1 MKPLSA
7 LDPCGLYPSVLGLA
21 AAISV
26 AAVGGWS
33 VTALLLG
40 ACLLAGGI
48 ATGRRAVGV
57 KRAMRERLDG
67 CLEEHRRFSEQV
79 APVWAG
85 HIDTS
90 REQMEFAV
98 TALTTRFSTIVER
111 LEETVRASG
120 GATESIESSEHGLV
134 AVFEHS
140 KNRLSSVVDSQ
151 KNAMTGMTAM
161 LDKVQGLDRF
171 IVELQDM
178 AADVAKI
185 AAQSNLLA
193 LNAAIEA
200 ARAGELGRGFAVV
213 AKEFRMLSNQSAETG
228 RRIADKVGVI
238 SSAIIETCQVAKE
251 SVQQED
257 LSVHDAE
264 TTIAAVLDEIH
275 GVTGALLRSS
285 TLLTD
290 ESMAIKSDIGDAL
303 VQLQFQDRVNQIL
316 TLVRDNIGRMP
327 QFLFGAADPEHAGGR
342 RPVPDPEAFLAEL
355 KRGYV
360 MADQRIVHSG
370 GKARQEKE
378 TDITFF

>member
-1 MKPLSA
+1 LKSLST
-7 LDPCGLYPSVLGLA
+7 LDFCGLYPSVLGLA

-33 VTALLLG
+33 GTGLLVG

-48 ATGRRAVGV
+48 ATGSRALRV
-57 KRAMRERLDG
+57 KAAVRAQVADYLAG
-67 CLEEHRRFSEQV
+67 QHKFSEQV

-85 HIDTS
+85 HIETS
-90 REQMEFAV
+90 REQMEYAV
-98 TALTTRFSTIVER
+98 TALTSRFSTIVDR

-120 GATESIESSEHGLV
+120 GATESIEGNEHGLV

-151 KNAMTGMTAM
+151 KSAMTGMTAM

-178 AADVAKI
+178 AAEVAKI

-228 RRIADKVGVI
+228 RHIADKVGVI
-238 SSAIIETCQVAKE
+238 SNAIIDTCQVAKQ

-257 LSVHDAE
+257 ISVHDAE

-275 GVTGALLRSS
+275 SVTDALLRSS

-316 TLVRDNIGRMP
+316 MLVRDNIARMP
-327 QFLFGAADPEHAGGR
+327 QFLLAATDPAEADGR
-342 RPVPDPEAFLAEL
+342 RTAPDPAAFLAQL
-355 KRGYV
+355 KQGYV
-360 MADQRIVHSG
+360 MSDQRAVHIG
-370 GKARQEKE
+370 GKARQDKE